1 MPRWYDD
8 CAHGNPCAER
18 SSVADRDALGR
29 TALLCVAIYTLA
41 AVLGWTLIGV
51 LAAWVL
57 A

>member
-8 CAHGNPCAER
+8 CAHGNPH
-18 SSVADRDALGR
+18 RDTLGR

-57 A
+57 SS